1 MNHQDVAHV
10 GGDAVE
16 HKQDV
21 SGLMQHVRT
30 RTMMSGPDDVWAKAR
45 TLSGPDDVA
54 VKMIVLSRTSN
65 VEHDNNTMA

>member
-10 GGDAVE
+10 GGDTVE

-30 RTMMSGPDDVWAKAR
+30 RTMSGPDDVWAKAR
-45 TLSGPDDVA
+45 TLSGPDDV
-54 VKMIVLSRTSN
+54 KMIVLSRTSN
-65 VEHDNNTMA
+65 VEHDNNTMT

>member
-10 GGDAVE
+10 GGDTVE

-21 SGLMQHVRT
+21 SGLMQHIRT

-45 TLSGPDDVA
+45 TLSGPDDV
-54 VKMIVLSRTSN
+54 KMLVLNSRTSN
-65 VEHDNNTMA
+65 VEHDNNTMT